1 MAANRCSRTSH
12 RLSTITHADQIIVAE
27 RGTHQ
32 ELLALNGRY
41 ASMWEEHCRAE
52 RAVSSDLGVSIVRT
66 LSVYVCVC

>member
-1 MAANRCSRTSH
+1 MP
-12 RLSTITHADQIIVAE
+12 TITHADQIIVAE
-27 RGTHQ
+27 RGTHHQ

-66 LSVYVCVC
+66 LSVCVCVC